1 MIDEMHVIYARRAC
15 CHAGQTRE
23 TPVDMFDHLRR
34 RWTIVFEHILDQ
46 IDPSAWTIELVAQKK
61 IGRASGS
68 AKAAMYTGTQDF
80 F

>member
-1 MIDEMHVIYARRAC
+1 MIDEMHVIDARRAR

-23 TPVDMFDHLRR
+23 TPVDMFDYLRR
-34 RWTIVFEHILDQ
+34 RWTIVFEHIFDQ
-46 IDPSAWTIELVAQKK
+46 IDPSAWTIEFVAQKE

-68 AKAAMYTGTQDF
+68 TKAAMHAGTQDF